1 MVYLCGAIQTI
12 YEYGQL
18 QFKRFVEAQD
28 SGWSGYAQALKEIR
42 GGRKMSHWIWYVFPQ
57 MKGLGRSYNSNYYG
71 IMSLAEAEACL
82 AHELLGQ
89 RLREISSALLSV
101 EGKTA
106 QEILGKPDDMKVCSC
121 MTLFDLVAPDDVF
134 AEVLNKYYDGKRC
147 RRTLRMLE
155 NTR

>member
-1 MVYLCGAIQTI
+1 MDNYN
-12 YEYGQL
+12 L
-18 QFKRFVEAQD
+18 QRFVEAQD

-71 IMSLAEAEACL
+71 ITSLAEAEAYL

-134 AEVLNKYYDGKRC
+134 AEVLDKYYGGKRS